1 MTPLRAALAATLL
14 VALPVA
20 EAAGPAPAP
29 AAAASATAPGRSG
42 EPEVRRVLLEDDT
55 VRIEELRV
63 RGQVQRITVTPKTA
77 GAKPYEI
84 VPGDASRDASQPR
97 GLAGQRVWN
106 LFSF

>member
-1 MTPLRAALAATLL
+1 MSLLRTACTLTLLVAASAALAA
-14 VALPVA
+14 P
-20 EAAGPAPAP
+20 AAGAAAPAGT
-29 AAAASATAPGRSG
+29 ASRPG
-42 EPEVRRVLLEDDT
+42 EPEVRRVVLEDDA

-77 GAKPYEI
+77 GTRPYEI
-84 VPGDASRDASQPR
+84 VPADASRDASQTR